1 MWGIYINGNLAYDK
15 DTISS
20 MWWGGG
26 AQVTVKAVKLFCLI
40 LLTMDICH
48 YTSVKTTECRKNEL

>member
-1 MWGIYINGNLAYDK
+1 MGIKYMIKIPFQVCGEE
-15 DTISS
+15 
-20 MWWGGG
+20 G
-26 AQVTVKAVKLFCLI
+26 AMGVSVKAVKLFCLI